1 MPENTNDLAVV
12 GNSTFIA
19 LQATYAPK
27 ADRYIQGIKTTL
39 NAGRIELDPAGTA
52 IAGTKTSYFNFE
64 YDLAFKEEMAM
75 TDVVMTL
82 ARYHASLIEPSLK
95 DIDASSVVL
104 LKKTATDATGN
115 DFLTGWEEGGSLD
128 DTTNK
133 GLMAEKAKAE
143 GKPLLFVLVNET
155 KNDDN
160 KIERVTI
167 TAKYY
172 WSPLADGNYINND
185 GVDFGKLTMA
195 SYKTVVDGLQ
205 CYYRT
210 NIFDSGYGVTN
221 KMYYSV
227 LRNQSYH
234 TTINK
239 ITKIGYS
246 TDFDL
251 VVKPDEPLNNNTFVQ
266 FHVFV
271 NQWVGKQM
279 DTDLGQ

>member
-1 MPENTNDLAVV
+1 
-12 GNSTFIA
+12 
-19 LQATYAPK
+19 
-27 ADRYIQGIKTTL
+27 
-39 NAGRIELDPAGTA
+39 
-52 IAGTKTSYFNFE
+52 
-64 YDLAFKEEMAM
+64 
-75 TDVVMTL
+75 
-82 ARYHASLIEPSLK
+82 
-95 DIDASSVVL
+95 
-104 LKKTATDATGN
+104 
-115 DFLTGWEEGGSLD
+115 
-128 DTTNK
+128 
-133 GLMAEKAKAE
+133 MAEKAKAE